1 MRCQGYFLKIAL
13 GTSLGTLPGEHV
25 CTQDTLARKHARH
38 VGKGAR
44 FQHAGH
50 AIQQTH
56 FAVITLLVLT
66 LASDMAVLYG
76 NDAFL
81 ILAISTKNGKT
92 VLQFFEKGF
101 RFPENLF

>member
-1 MRCQGYFLKIAL
+1 
-13 GTSLGTLPGEHV
+13 
-25 CTQDTLARKHARH
+25 
-38 VGKGAR
+38 
-44 FQHAGH
+44 
-50 AIQQTH
+50 
-56 FAVITLLVLT
+56 
-66 LASDMAVLYG
+66 MAVLYG